1 METKNKC
8 SNVEH
13 EEINANIYCRECK
26 IYMCNKCEIFHSKL
40 CKNHRTFVL
49 KKDNEEIFT
58 GFCKE
63 ENHQIKLQ
71 YFCKNHNSLCC
82 VACISKIKSKG
93 NGNHKDC
100 EIYNIEDIKDE
111 KLNKSKDNIKL
122 LEDLSHKLEE
132 SVKQLK
138 ILFTKINEN
147 KEELKLKIQKIFTK
161 IRNELNN
168 KEDLIK
174 ESEKLPNKIKLSLE
188 IFKLSDKMENSEY
201 KILSLINDCINI
213 ENNITKINQIN
224 IINETIKLNNDLEI
238 MFFPNESEM
247 IEKIKK
253 FGEISFINK
262 NNGLSK
268 SIISNDIN
276 KQNHI
281 IKWIKEKINKDKI
294 SFELIFKMSEN
305 GSKSEDFHNFCDNK
319 GPSLTLVKTTE
330 NKYFGG
336 FTPLNWESKGG
347 SIKDDSNQT
356 FIFSLNLLKKYDMIN
371 KKGKSAIY
379 YSIDY
384 GPDFGADDFGINQNM
399 KTGVTYANGNCNFL
413 SDNNLELTNGK
424 GDHDIFD
431 VEELE
436 VYKVLY

>member
-1 METKNKC
+1 
-8 SNVEH
+8 
-13 EEINANIYCRECK
+13 
-26 IYMCNKCEIFHSKL
+26 MCNKCEIFHSKL

-82 VACISKIKSKG
+82 AACISKIKSNG

-100 EIYNIEDIKDE
+100 EIYKIDDIKDE

-122 LEDLSHKLEE
+122 LEELSHKLEE

-138 ILFTKINEN
+138 FLFTKINEN

-168 KEDLIK
+168 REDELLFEIDEKFSHHFFKEDLIK

-253 FGEISFINK
+253 FGEICFINK

-281 IKWIKEKINKDKI
+281 
-294 SFELIFKMSEN
+294 
-305 GSKSEDFHNFCDNK
+305 
-319 GPSLTLVKTTE
+319 T
-330 NKYFGG
+330 
-336 FTPLNWESKGG
+336 
-347 SIKDDSNQT
+347 
-356 FIFSLNLLKKYDMIN
+356 
-371 KKGKSAIY
+371 
-379 YSIDY
+379 
-384 GPDFGADDFGINQNM
+384 
-399 KTGVTYANGNCNFL
+399 
-413 SDNNLELTNGK
+413 SD
-424 GDHDIFD
+424 
-431 VEELE
+431 
-436 VYKVLY
+436 

>member
-1 METKNKC
+1 
-8 SNVEH
+8 
-13 EEINANIYCRECK
+13 
-26 IYMCNKCEIFHSKL
+26 MCNKCEIFHSKL

-100 EIYNIEDIKDE
+100 EIYNIEDIKEE

-122 LEDLSHKLEE
+122 LEELSHKLEE
-132 SVKQLK
+132 SIKQLK

-168 KEDLIK
+168 REDELLFEIDEKFSHHFFKEDLIK

-188 IFKLSDKMENSEY
+188 IFKLSDKMDNSEY

-253 FGEISFINK
+253 FGEICFINK

-281 IKWIKEKINKDKI
+281 
-294 SFELIFKMSEN
+294 
-305 GSKSEDFHNFCDNK
+305 
-319 GPSLTLVKTTE
+319 T
-330 NKYFGG
+330 
-336 FTPLNWESKGG
+336 
-347 SIKDDSNQT
+347 
-356 FIFSLNLLKKYDMIN
+356 
-371 KKGKSAIY
+371 
-379 YSIDY
+379 
-384 GPDFGADDFGINQNM
+384 
-399 KTGVTYANGNCNFL
+399 
-413 SDNNLELTNGK
+413 SD
-424 GDHDIFD
+424 
-431 VEELE
+431 
-436 VYKVLY
+436 